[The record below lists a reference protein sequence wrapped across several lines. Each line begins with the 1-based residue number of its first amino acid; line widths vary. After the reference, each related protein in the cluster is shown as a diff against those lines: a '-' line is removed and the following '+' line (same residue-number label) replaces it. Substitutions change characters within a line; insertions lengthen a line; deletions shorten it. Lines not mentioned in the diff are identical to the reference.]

1 MKSTEILEG
10 IQNKWH
16 NAYWFSRML
25 INNDKYVAI
34 GKEPKLLSIISSS
47 LRIIAR
53 ESEGKDTLILQK
65 QTLRNIIE
73 ERFKKTLTKRNRV
86 QRMLSEL
93 DKEIRTLDDMEVFI
107 LTCEN
112 IMLPLHQ
119 AISNIPSDDKEFTLN
134 IAKSYLDIQGERGL
148 ATVISLWDDLGIKGC
163 LTAER
168 TEIVRAFTVL
178 RIFLLKDKSMSEEE
192 RDIVLTGFIQEFE
205 RRAAQKRKQK
215 AGGSLEDVTNFILG
229 YYNIKRAEAP
239 SHF

>member
-1 MKSTEILEG
+1 
-10 IQNKWH
+10 
-16 NAYWFSRML
+16 ML

>member
-1 MKSTEILEG
+1 
-10 IQNKWH
+10 
-16 NAYWFSRML
+16 ML

-93 DKEIRTLDDMEVFI
+93 DKEIRALDDMEVFI

-205 RRAAQKRKQK
+205 RRAAQKRKQR